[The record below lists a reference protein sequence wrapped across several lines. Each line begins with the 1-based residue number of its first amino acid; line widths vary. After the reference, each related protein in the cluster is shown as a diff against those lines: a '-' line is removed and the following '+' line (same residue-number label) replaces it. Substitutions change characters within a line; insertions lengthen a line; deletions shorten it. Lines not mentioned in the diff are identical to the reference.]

1 MVESF
6 LFTLGFSSL
15 DANFGS
21 LKITHY
27 FIVYT
32 FIFRKLGIVVR
43 K

>member
-1 MVESF
+1 MVELF

-27 FIVYT
+27 LIVYT
-32 FIFRKLGIVVR
+32 FIFRNMELS
-43 K
+43 